1 MSDVFAGLSDA
12 RLVAACVVVV
22 LYVTTCVYF
31 LRPRRSALP
40 AAAESSDSSPT
51 LIAFASQ
58 TGFAAELANRTA
70 QSMQAAGTPVL
81 LASLQDIDEQILR
94 KTKSALFVVSTTGE
108 GDAPDPAVAFVR
120 KVLDSSVALN
130 DLSYGVL
137 ALGDREYDNYCAF
150 GHRLDQWLRHQ
161 GATALFD
168 VVEVD
173 NGDEGALRHWQHQ
186 LSVMCNSP
194 DLPDWE
200 PPRYDRWRL
209 AARRLMNPG
218 SAGDACFH
226 IELQPQ
232 SDSVSW
238 QAGDIAEI
246 DPWNS
251 SWNPRATS
259 RPWSGG
265 QPLHPCTGVRAV
277 RGHVKC
283 PRKGIR
289 AHPHREYSIASL
301 PGDGAI
307 HLLVRQ
313 MRRPDGEPGLG
324 SGWLT
329 AGAKIGDEIAL
340 RVRANSNFHA
350 PQADAPMILIGNGTG
365 IAGLRALLKARIAD
379 KRHRN
384 WLIFG
389 ERNVVHD
396 RFYGEELDSWRAHGQ
411 IERVDWVFSR
421 DQPEPRYVQDRIREC
436 ADDIR
441 RWVSEGAAIYVC
453 GSLQGMAP
461 GVDAA
466 LSEVLSAALLESLA
480 TTGRYRR
487 DVY

>member
-1 MSDVFAGLSDA
+1 MQEVFAGINDA
-12 RLVAACVVVV
+12 RLTAACVVVV
-22 LYVTTCVYF
+22 LYVTTCIYF
-31 LRPRRSALP
+31 LRPRRRSLP
-40 AAAESSDSSPT
+40 AAATSGDSPPT

-70 QSMQAAGTPVL
+70 QSMQAAGAPIL
-81 LASLQDIDEQILR
+81 LASLHDVNEHILR
-94 KTKSALFVVSTTGE
+94 NIKSALFVVSTTGE
-108 GDAPDPAVAFVR
+108 GDAPDPAATFVR
-120 KVLDSSVALN
+120 NVLDRSLALN

-150 GHRLDQWLRHQ
+150 GYRLDQWLRHQ

-186 LSVMCNSP
+186 LSVLCNNP

-200 PPRYDRWRL
+200 PPRYERWRL
-209 AARRLMNPG
+209 TARRLMNPG

-232 SDSVSW
+232 SDSASW

-246 DPWNS
+246 DPRNS
-251 SWNPRATS
+251 TWNPGLQS
-259 RPWSGG
+259 
-265 QPLHPCTGVRAV
+265 L
-277 RGHVKC
+277 
-283 PRKGIR
+283 
-289 AHPHREYSIASL
+289 PHREYSIASL
-301 PGDGAI
+301 PSDGAI

-329 AGAKIGDEIAL
+329 AGAKIGDDIAL

-350 PQADAPMILIGNGTG
+350 PAADVPLILIGNGTG
-365 IAGLRALLKARIAD
+365 IAGLRSLLKARIAAA
-379 KRHRN
+379 RHRN

-389 ERNVVHD
+389 ERNAAHD
-396 RFYGEELDSWRAHGQ
+396 RFYGEELERWRADGQ
-411 IERVDWVFSR
+411 IERIDWVFSR
-421 DQPEPRYVQDRIREC
+421 DQSQRRYVQDRIREC

-441 RWVSEGAAIYVC
+441 RWVSDGAAIYVC

-466 LSEVLSAALLESLA
+466 LSDVLSAALLESLA